1 MADILD
7 LQDAE
12 TEPTPG
18 EEKASSVSFKN
29 FFCRNSSISLS
40 VCMVK

>member
-7 LQDAE
+7 LQDGAA
-12 TEPTPG
+12 EPTPG
-18 EEKASSVSFKN
+18 EEKGSSISVKN
-29 FFCRNSSISLS
+29 FFCRNSHISVS